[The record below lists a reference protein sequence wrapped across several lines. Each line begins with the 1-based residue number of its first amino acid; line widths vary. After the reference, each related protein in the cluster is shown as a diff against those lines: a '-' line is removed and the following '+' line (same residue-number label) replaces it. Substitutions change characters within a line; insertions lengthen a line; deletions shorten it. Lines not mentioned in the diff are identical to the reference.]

1 MCPRELADVFID
13 TSEASDEKNQEE
25 EAVVDVDNS
34 EGRHFV
40 AGVVNYD
47 RKEERVLF
55 PSWQNMCVCLSV
67 SRFLVYFPS
76 KKLKLKK
83 SHLR

>member
-1 MCPRELADVFID
+1 MYPRELADVFID

-25 EAVVDVDNS
+25 EAVVDVDDS
-34 EGRHFV
+34 DLV
-40 AGVVNYD
+40 AGVENYD
-47 RKEERVLF
+47 RKKERVLF